1 MATAT
6 GAVSVSAGLL
16 AAVLAL
22 DLALGDPRG
31 WPHPIVWIGR
41 LVSRLEAWL
50 RERFRDLRLAG
61 ILLVILTLLI
71 SGGSAWLLLQF
82 AAAFS
87 AGLAW
92 LVALWLGWSC
102 LALRSLHAE
111 SAAVIKELERG
122 NLEAARQA
130 LAMIVGRETATL
142 DEEGVLKATLET
154 VAENASDGVIAPL
167 FYLLLGGPV
176 LAVIFKAVSTLDSMV
191 GYNNDRYREFGWAGA
206 RVDDLFNYF
215 PARLTGWLFVVCSYP
230 LKLNADAAK
239 EIMLR
244 DAAKHASPNAGWPE
258 AAAAGALGVQL
269 GGAAVYFGQ
278 QVEKP
283 TFGDARGPATIK
295 HYRQLV
301 RLLYVSSFAAALFCM
316 LMLGVL

>member
-1 MATAT
+1 M
-6 GAVSVSAGLL
+6 SAGLL

-41 LVSRLEAWL
+41 LISRLEAWL
-50 RERFRDLRLAG
+50 RERFRHLRLAG
-61 ILLVILTLLI
+61 ILLVLLTLLS

-102 LALRSLHAE
+102 LALRSLHLE
-111 SAAVIKELERG
+111 SAAVIKELEKG
-122 NLEAARQA
+122 DLEAARQA

-206 RVDDLFNYF
+206 RLDDLFNYL

-258 AAAAGALGVQL
+258 AAVAGALGVQL

-283 TFGDARGPATIK
+283 TFGDAREPATIK

-301 RLLYVSSFAAALFCM
+301 RLLYVSSFAAALFSM